1 MTQPLKLCRIVMAPA
16 PTGPGAFNRIVSV
29 VLEEDQDVIWEWTR
43 SPNGAEFVSGYTIV
57 PRLSL
62 LELLRQER
70 QPFTGPPR

>member
-29 VLEEDQDVIWEWTR
+29 VLEEDQDV
-43 SPNGAEFVSGYTIV
+43 

-62 LELLRQER
+62 LFPL
-70 QPFTGPPR
+70 PPVRRTPG